1 MSRSNSSSSKRSDHK
16 EPEEISPEDLIRR
29 HTCFVCDKL
38 FQQSLRACSG
48 CPTPPI
54 YMTVRYCSTVCQIK
68 DWKHTFTEPLTG
80 HKFICDNINTA
91 NLNNAQLATFIH
103 SKNATMN
110 LISIPIYQRTCYTC
124 ERIFQQLITPCHS
137 CNNHHIRFCSHEC
150 ANTSDHLCYVVAPW
164 RASVDQHTDEQR
176 HRQMLAQHARR
187 HEEQTK
193 KQLNIQN
200 KLRDDLER
208 QRLYELDEQRNRRER
223 ERRLMIEH
231 DQYRASQ
238 KHKELLLQRQTEHNI
253 EQTRI
258 TDSNK
263 LKILKTTLSQ
273 KKEARKAKNHQ
284 RDLLVTFKNSFS
296 TPNKTRSC
304 VVTPASS
311 PSFSDTDD
319 EK

>member
-1 MSRSNSSSSKRSDHK
+1 M
-16 EPEEISPEDLIRR
+16 I
-29 HTCFVCDKL
+29 
-38 FQQSLRACSG
+38 
-48 CPTPPI
+48 
-54 YMTVRYCSTVCQIK
+54 
-68 DWKHTFTEPLTG
+68 
-80 HKFICDNINTA
+80 
-91 NLNNAQLATFIH
+91 
-103 SKNATMN
+103 
-110 LISIPIYQRTCYTC
+110 
-124 ERIFQQLITPCHS
+124 
-137 CNNHHIRFCSHEC
+137 
-150 ANTSDHLCYVVAPW
+150 
-164 RASVDQHTDEQR
+164 
-176 HRQMLAQHARR
+176 AQHARR

-273 KKEARKAKNHQ
+273 KKEARKAKKYQ

-319 EK
+319 EKERNMPAVPPVFRTESILPCLDSDSDDAEIAEIEYDIKRLEEKLS